1 MLNSRDLRYMGQQ
14 GDIIPKRAEI
24 ILSKLQPYFVNQST
38 NRCNRLMVR
47 FRDKGGQLDTVR
59 QSMNSDVIDIFTT
72 CAIKSE
78 VLRLLSKK
86 LKFEIDFVEEPYCF
100 YLIKWEP
107 SSETSSTVFLNED
120 AHCLVLN
127 VNTKYV
133 CDTSVDAYTL
143 LLPNDPI
150 NQDYAIIKDR
160 FGTFNS
166 NNIRVEGNGF
176 DIEETSAVNLDLN
189 YLVVKFVFT
198 EPDNK
203 WVMQQL
209 RGDE

>member
-1 MLNSRDLRYMGQQ
+1 
-14 GDIIPKRAEI
+14 
-24 ILSKLQPYFVNQST
+24 
-38 NRCNRLMVR
+38 
-47 FRDKGGQLDTVR
+47 
-59 QSMNSDVIDIFTT
+59 MNSDVIDIFTT
-72 CAIKSE
+72 SAIKSE

-203 WVMQQL
+203 WVMQ
-209 RGDE
+209 